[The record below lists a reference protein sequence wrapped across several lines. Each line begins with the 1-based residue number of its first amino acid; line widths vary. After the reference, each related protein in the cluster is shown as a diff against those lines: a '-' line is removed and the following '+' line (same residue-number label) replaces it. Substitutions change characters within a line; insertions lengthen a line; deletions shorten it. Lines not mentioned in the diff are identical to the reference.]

1 MSTGRPT
8 QKKQPSR
15 KGKKAWRKNIDLEDV
30 ERNIEDIRE
39 AEIVLG
45 SAPLFEVDLKG
56 DVESL
61 TKEMKKERQLKS
73 LEILSKRSAVP
84 GLKAAHKKKDKPK
97 VKPKKIHDLL
107 RLSGRTGE
115 DPNKVIIEQD
125 GIVRVGV
132 SDPWAEEVQEVPVKR
147 PSTFT
152 KKPEAPEPQAVAVE
166 IPAAGKSYNPN
177 LDDWKDLITKEH
189 KKLEKLEEDRIKAEE
204 EKERIEAILA
214 AAEEAEKAGEG
225 AVESEEEET
234 HPEERLSVGDIVKN
248 KKKTKQQRNR
258 MRRHKEKMQMQ
269 DRLKQLRKQLTKI
282 EQAVRDS
289 EKNAEESVQK
299 APHKEKKPRNLKRA
313 HSRYGVMEPDLEVKL
328 SDEMEDS
335 LRRLRPEGNLAKDR
349 FRSLQARGLIEAR
362 VPVPKKRRYAK
373 KVTEKWSYK
382 DIKL

>member
-1 MSTGRPT
+1 MSTGRPS

-30 ERNIEDIRE
+30 EKNIEDIRE

-45 SAPLFEVDLKG
+45 SAPLFEVDVQG
-56 DVESL
+56 DAEAL
-61 TKEMKKERQLKS
+61 TKEMKKEKQLKS
-73 LEILSKRSAVP
+73 LEILNKRSAIP
-84 GLKAAHKKKDKPK
+84 GLKAAHKRKDKPK
-97 VKPKKIHDLL
+97 VKAKKIHDLL

-115 DPNKVIIEQD
+115 DPNKVMIEQD

-132 SDPWAEEVQEVPVKR
+132 SDPWAEEIPMVPVKR
-147 PSTFT
+147 PTTLF
-152 KKPEAPEPQAVAVE
+152 KKPEAPVPDTVAVE
-166 IPAAGKSYNPN
+166 IPAAGKSYNPD
-177 LDDWKDLITKEH
+177 LDDWKSLISAEH
-189 KKLEKLEEDRIKAEE
+189 KKLEKLEVQRVKAEE

-214 AAEEAEKAGEG
+214 AAETGDDEEIDQ
-225 AVESEEEET
+225 ESEEELAD
-234 HPEERLSVGDIVKN
+234 PEVRLSVGEAVKN
-248 KKKTKQQRNR
+248 KKKTKQQRAR

-289 EKNAEESVQK
+289 EKVTEE
-299 APHKEKKPRNLKRA
+299 PMTRKEKKARTLKKA
-313 HSRYGVMEPDLEVKL
+313 HSRYSVMEPELEVKL

-335 LRRLRPEGNLAKDR
+335 LRRLRPEGNIAKDR

-362 VPVPKKRRYAK
+362 VPVSKKRRYAK

>member
-1 MSTGRPT
+1 MSTGRPS

-30 ERNIEDIRE
+30 EKNIEDIRE

-45 SAPLFEVDLKG
+45 SAPLFEVDVQG
-56 DVESL
+56 DAESL
-61 TKEMKKERQLKS
+61 TKEMKKEKQLKS
-73 LEILSKRSAVP
+73 LEILNARSAIP

-97 VKPKKIHDLL
+97 VKAKKIHDLL

-115 DPNKVIIEQD
+115 NPNRVIIEQD
-125 GIVRVGV
+125 GIVRVGI
-132 SDPWAEEVQEVPVKR
+132 SDPWADEVTMAPVKR
-147 PSTFT
+147 PATLFR
-152 KKPEAPEPQAVAVE
+152 KPEAPEPDAVAVE
-166 IPAAGKSYNPN
+166 IPAAGKSYNPD
-177 LDDWKDLITKEH
+177 LDDWKKLISAEH
-189 KKLEKLEEDRIKAEE
+189 QKLEKLEAERVKAEE

-214 AAEEAEKAGEG
+214 AAEEVQDEE
-225 AVESEEEET
+225 VEESEEEIAD
-234 HPEERLSVGDIVKN
+234 PDMRISVGESVKN

-269 DRLKQLRKQLTKI
+269 DRLKQLRQQLTKI

-289 EKNAEESVQK
+289 EKAVEQPVSRK
-299 APHKEKKPRNLKRA
+299 AKKARTLKKA
-313 HSRYGVMEPDLEVKL
+313 HSRYSVMEPELEVKL

-362 VPVPKKRRYAK
+362 VPVAKKRRYAK